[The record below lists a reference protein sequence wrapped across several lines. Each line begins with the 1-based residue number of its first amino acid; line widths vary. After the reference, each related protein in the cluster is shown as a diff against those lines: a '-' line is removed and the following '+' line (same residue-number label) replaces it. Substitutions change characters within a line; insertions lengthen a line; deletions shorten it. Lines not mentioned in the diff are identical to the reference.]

1 MIVMVKSMICCHL
14 RGGTPVMVHNCQGQ
28 ELELEVDGFVN
39 FGLAIGGL
47 MTIETKCKER
57 PQACEII
64 AAP

>member
-1 MIVMVKSMICCHL
+1 
-14 RGGTPVMVHNCQGQ
+14 MVHNCQGQ